1 MTITVPAA
9 MPAMPITEAA
19 PVNAG
24 PTPELSV
31 FGAMEVQQGAAIEGG
46 RFANP
51 ASLANE
57 LLGSLQGFMERAER
71 VSQRISQPVGGAQ
84 DGAAMVRVADAS
96 NASFVNLHA
105 GPARQSLDPAGT
117 AAGPVGS
124 GEPPNELEFVQ
135 RVSDELFDAAVYRM
149 EAQLIGRGAGHISSS
164 VNTLLKG
171 Q

>member
-9 MPAMPITEAA
+9 MPAMPTTDAS
-19 PVNAG
+19 PVNTG
-24 PTPELSV
+24 PTPELPV
-31 FGAMEVQQGAAIEGG
+31 FGAMEVQQGAAIDGG

-57 LLGSLQGFMERAER
+57 LLSSLRGFMERAER
-71 VSQRISQPVGGAQ
+71 VSQRISQPVGEAQ
-84 DGAAMVRVADAS
+84 GGIAMVRVADAS
-96 NASFVNLHA
+96 NVSFVNLHA

-117 AAGPVGS
+117 AAGQVGA
-124 GEPPNELEFVQ
+124 GEASNELEFVRQ
-135 RVSDELFDAAVYRM
+135 VSDELFDAAIYRM
-149 EAQLIGRGAGHISSS
+149 EAQLIGRGAGHIASS